1 MVLQF
6 SPCLVSP
13 TQTYVISG
21 IKDGLV
27 SSLKA
32 LDLKHDDPSPNPDV
46 REACINGRDVIA
58 AWFVPTLGY
67 GSWDTSAARTQAMGK
82 TNILQAPETFAINLS
97 KNGLDRMVNVAW
109 RDIPKLSDAT
119 GQPNAN
125 GPIHLLDERTD
136 LYNAVYRIPTMK
148 EALLTVHGFYDG
160 PTADTDFWAYVEDVM
175 YLSNGHIEC
184 DTNVDVD
191 LEPTFDYLLGTI
203 LQLFQSPAGMVAQM
217 VGTGPGCRAVAT
229 FPVDVMIPNLPNAKI
244 HMTYTRLNLDATG
257 ITGAGTAQFAPRNP
271 AASIVGPSYI
281 KANAGWPASGK
292 YQITTT
298 DMRGPVTVIWSSP
311 DATFSVNGNATTT
324 ATWDYPNAAAG
335 TIINRIVTANVTDQ
349 DNNTVTAW
357 MVTKLE
363 YVEDVN
369 IPDICDNPLK
379 WNLPQCNPQP

>member
-1 MVLQF
+1 MTLMATIRRARLTTLAWRALPLALLLAVSTPAGAAICLNCGGGGTPPPPPPPVADSWPDMVLQF

-160 PTADTDFWAYVEDVM
+160 PTADTDSWAYVEDVM

-191 LEPTFDYLLGTI
+191 LEPTFD
-203 LQLFQSPAGMVAQM
+203 
-217 VGTGPGCRAVAT
+217 
-229 FPVDVMIPNLPNAKI
+229 
-244 HMTYTRLNLDATG
+244 
-257 ITGAGTAQFAPRNP
+257 
-271 AASIVGPSYI
+271 
-281 KANAGWPASGK
+281 
-292 YQITTT
+292 
-298 DMRGPVTVIWSSP
+298 
-311 DATFSVNGNATTT
+311 
-324 ATWDYPNAAAG
+324 
-335 TIINRIVTANVTDQ
+335 
-349 DNNTVTAW
+349 
-357 MVTKLE
+357 
-363 YVEDVN
+363 
-369 IPDICDNPLK
+369 
-379 WNLPQCNPQP
+379 